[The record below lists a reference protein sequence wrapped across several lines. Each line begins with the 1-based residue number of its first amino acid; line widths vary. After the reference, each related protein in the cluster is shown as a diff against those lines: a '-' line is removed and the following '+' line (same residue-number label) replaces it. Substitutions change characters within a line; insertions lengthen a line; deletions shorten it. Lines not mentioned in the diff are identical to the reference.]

1 MKKLM
6 LKSLAV
12 LVAASTL
19 VPFGGAVAKAAETK
33 DVTLTVW
40 GPQED
45 QTGEKWLQKMGEKF
59 NEMHPEWNIKFE
71 YGVVPEADAKT
82 NLATDAAAGADVYM
96 YANDQLPDLLTANA
110 IAELG
115 GKTVEEIKANNSE
128 TTVKTVTYK
137 DGVYG
142 VPFTANTW
150 FMYYDKRVFSEEDV
164 KSLDKMLEKGVV
176 SFPLSNSWYI
186 ASFYAANG
194 NKIFGDG
201 TDESAGIDWSGDKG
215 TDVTK
220 YLVDLVKNKNF
231 RNDVDGVGIAGL
243 ADGSINAMFSG
254 TWDYDNVVKALG
266 KDNVGIAAAP
276 SYTLNGEEKQL
287 KAFAGSKAIGVNPNS
302 KNPDVAVAFAAFLGS
317 KEAQQ
322 AHYDSRNIIPT
333 DTNID
338 VSENPLAKAQA
349 DAMEFASVVQPLVPA
364 MSNYWTPAQTL
375 GERIVAGEVTHENAA
390 EVTES
395 TNKAMNSSA
404 VE

>member
-1 MKKLM
+1 MKKFM
-6 LKSLAV
+6 MKSLAV

-19 VPFGGAVAKAAETK
+19 VPFGAVAKAEEAK
-33 DVTLTVW
+33 DVSLTVW

-45 QTGEKWLQKMGEKF
+45 QTGEQWLQKMGEKF

-115 GKTVEEIKANNSE
+115 GKTVEDIKANNSE
-128 TTVKTVTYK
+128 TTVKTVTYN

-150 FMYYDKRVFSEEDV
+150 FMYYDKRVFSEEDITN
-164 KSLDKMLEKGVV
+164 LDKMLEKGVV

-194 NKIFGDG
+194 NTIFGDG

-215 TDVTK
+215 TDVTN

-231 RNDVDGVGIAGL
+231 RNDADGVGIAGL
-243 ADGSINAMFSG
+243 ADGSINAIFSG

-266 KDNVGIAAAP
+266 EENVGIAAAP
-276 SYTLNGEEKQL
+276 KYTLNGEEKQL

-302 KNPDVAVAFAAFLGS
+302 ANPEVAVAFAAFLGS

-322 AHYDSRNIIPT
+322 AHYETRNIIPT
-333 DTNID
+333 FSDID
-338 VSENPLAKAQA
+338 ISGNALAKAQS
-349 DAMEFASVVQPLVPA
+349 DAMEFASVVQPLVAA

-375 GERIVAGEVTHENAA
+375 GDRIVAGEVTHENAA
-390 EVTES
+390 EVTAA
-395 TNKAMNSSA
+395 TNEAMNTSA